1 MFMFAMICHRSFDG
15 SKAQSCCH
23 FCSFG
28 KSLCTYSCVT
38 RKKKSW
44 MGSDMTI
51 RHFFCI
57 SVMQLLLCCLDGSS
71 QLAIQ
76 YVSKAWHYNH
86 APSSTTSQLQLLH
99 VMDSCHTQQSS
110 SVASV
115 CTWGSYHY
123 GLMCQKQKFQASAR
137 FQVYVFLLCNLPK
150 RWKLDRYVIR
160 NNCLPQNIQRLL
172 NRWTSQLDLG
182 SRTG

>member
-28 KSLCTYSCVT
+28 KSLRKYLLLCNS
-38 RKKKSW
+38 KKKSQI
-44 MGSDMTI
+44 GSDMTI

-57 SVMQLLLCCLDGSS
+57 SVMQLLLCCLDGSMAS

-76 YVSKAWHYNH
+76 HVSKAWHYNH

-123 GLMCQKQKFQASAR
+123 GPLCQKQISK
-137 FQVYVFLLCNLPK
+137 QVLRLCFLA
-150 RWKLDRYVIR
+150 V
-160 NNCLPQNIQRLL
+160 
-172 NRWTSQLDLG
+172 
-182 SRTG
+182 